1 MRSRPRL
8 YRFISAFVF
17 SLAIIPAILILTVI
31 LKYGVDVPYWDE
43 WYYVEFFVKL
53 SQKVLTLKD
62 LFAQQNEYRQFFPN
76 LLFVGLGW
84 LTNWNKRYELLVSF
98 ALACI
103 VSFNLYQLGKLT
115 IGGNLLGRMII
126 YFLTNLLVFSPIQDF
141 NWLTGMQI
149 VYFVPIA
156 CLTTCVVIAYSKL
169 SLRVKIFLGM
179 GLAVISTFSSANGL
193 VCWLVLPLLIWP
205 TSRKDLVQKR
215 WLVLIWAVAA
225 IGSIAFYFNG
235 YQKTP
240 GHPSVSEG
248 LIHPLKAAE
257 YFLILLGKTIDPGD
271 AIFINDVYGTRHKVV
286 AAAAGLTMLVLFTIS
301 AFYAK
306 RNAGLTH
313 RAAAWLMLGTYSILT
328 GILITIGRV
337 GFGTDQALSLRYTT
351 FTLYLPIALLHLV
364 PIVLKRPN
372 AEGIRSTGNKVFISA
387 LAASVIVSHLL
398 IYPHHTKQLIVF
410 SKKLSV
416 GKACLLFI
424 NVIEEDCV
432 KTLFPK
438 VEYLKTAANRLDG
451 LNFLRPGLIKSSRV
465 QDIEAANPD
474 SPGSHGTLDSM
485 IHKGENVYT
494 ASGWAVLGRGGD
506 TADAILLT
514 YDRAAGDS
522 VIFAL
527 ADTGDERGLV
537 ARFLGV
543 SSPSYYAGWQKQI
556 SINNLPGN
564 PVTITAWAFDA
575 RAGKAVRLDGKYV
588 IYKAAGPN
596 SNPDH
601 DASKGQPKH

>member
-1 MRSRPRL
+1 
-8 YRFISAFVF
+8 
-17 SLAIIPAILILTVI
+17 
-31 LKYGVDVPYWDE
+31 VPYWDE

-76 LLFVGLGW
+76 LIFVGMGW

-149 VYFVPIA
+149 VYFVPVA
-156 CLTTCVVIAYSKL
+156 CLTTCLVIAYSRL
-169 SLRVKIFLGM
+169 SLRAKIVLGIC
-179 GLAVISTFSSANGL
+179 LAVISTFSSANGL

-205 TSRKDLVQKR
+205 TSRKDLVEKR
-215 WLVLIWAVAA
+215 WLVLIWVVAA

-240 GHPSVSEG
+240 GHPSVGEG
-248 LIHPLKAAE
+248 LIHPLKAAG
-257 YFLILLGKTIDPGD
+257 YFLILLGKAVDPGD
-271 AIFINDVYGTRHKVV
+271 AIFIHDLYGTRHKVF
-286 AAAAGLTMLVLFTIS
+286 AAAAGLIMLVLFTI
-301 AFYAK
+301 AALYAK
-306 RNAGLTH
+306 RDAGFRH

-351 FTLYLPIALLHLV
+351 FTLYLPIALVHLAPIVIKRPIAEGTRRTGIKLLISVLAISLIISHLV
-364 PIVLKRPN
+364 
-372 AEGIRSTGNKVFISA
+372 
-387 LAASVIVSHLL
+387 

-432 KTLFPK
+432 KRLFPK
-438 VEYLKTAANRLDG
+438 VEYLKTAANKLDE

-465 QDIEAANPD
+465 QDIAAANPYN
-474 SPGSHGTLDSM
+474 PGSHGSFDSM

-494 ASGWAVLGRGGD
+494 ASGWAVLAKGGD
-506 TADAILLT
+506 PADAILLA

-527 ADTGDERGLV
+527 ADTGEERSMV

-543 SSPSYYAGWQKQI
+543 SSPSYYAGWEKQI
-556 SINNLPGN
+556 SINSLPGD
-564 PVTITAWAFDA
+564 PVIITAWAFDE
-575 RAGKAVRLDGKYV
+575 RVGKAVQLDGKYV
-588 IYKAAGPN
+588 IYKARPN